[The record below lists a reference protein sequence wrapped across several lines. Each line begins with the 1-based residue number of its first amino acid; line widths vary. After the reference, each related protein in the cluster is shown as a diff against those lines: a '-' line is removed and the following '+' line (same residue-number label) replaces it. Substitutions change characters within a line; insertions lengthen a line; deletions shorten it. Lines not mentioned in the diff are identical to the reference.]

1 MKGTRDTKILMPE
14 WSSKMLLNCSH
25 RRCSTTCCSILPNR
39 AIMMRR
45 TSKTMRAAVENAKV
59 DAIVVSTIET
69 QFSDGNGLLDKLSDL
84 NAW

>member
-1 MKGTRDTKILMPE
+1 
-14 WSSKMLLNCSH
+14 
-25 RRCSTTCCSILPNR
+25 
-39 AIMMRR
+39 MMRR